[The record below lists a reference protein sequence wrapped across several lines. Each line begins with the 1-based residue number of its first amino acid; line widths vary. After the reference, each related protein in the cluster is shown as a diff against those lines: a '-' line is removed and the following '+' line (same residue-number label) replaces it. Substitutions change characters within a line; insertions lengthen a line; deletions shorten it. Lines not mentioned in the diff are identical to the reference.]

1 MVMWRD
7 QLEGISVDD
16 MEKPN
21 DNLGHTENTKAKP
34 TLMFEIQKPATE
46 TIAYFNGFRKVIHMD
61 TGIVKQ
67 ERDGPIEFQHPFFKQ
82 EQDDLLENIKRKVSS
97 ARPEDNIIC
106 QEDLTKI
113 QSSVQNVQAKQEGL
127 ELMLTTLQRENE
139 ALWRE
144 VSDLRQKHANQQQ
157 VIRKIIQFIISLVQN
172 NRVVSLKRKR
182 PLLMNNNGSKSK
194 FIHQVYEEL
203 GSTSTLNGL
212 KKKQGT
218 SDDVAIYDITDDAA
232 GDLKKREGAT
242 QRNQE
247 IKNTTNMVETIQVVD
262 GSCDDM
268 VIVDGEKSE
277 KSTSLST
284 AETLETSSAVPES
297 TPLASSAVQTNKQPA
312 LSSEDP
318 VKMMDLILNENGA
331 LSQNISLLGK
341 VELMDYLDSIDC
353 SLEDFQAMLHGKQF
367 SIDPDL
373 LLDGTE
379 PPKDDLVSKENKNSE
394 THADKQLIQYKSCPL
409 MAFQDGCSTLISE
422 TNTLIPEL
430 SESQLLHPKE
440 SSDFLDTTFE
450 LEETTRSKLIRL
462 EPLTEAEA
470 TEATLFNLCEL
481 SPVETPILEM

>member
-1 MVMWRD
+1 MTYW
-7 QLEGISVDD
+7 
-16 MEKPN
+16 
-21 DNLGHTENTKAKP
+21 
-34 TLMFEIQKPATE
+34 
-46 TIAYFNGFRKVIHMD
+46 
-61 TGIVKQ
+61 
-67 ERDGPIEFQHPFFKQ
+67 
-82 EQDDLLENIKRKVSS
+82 
-97 ARPEDNIIC
+97 
-106 QEDLTKI
+106 KI
-113 QSSVQNVQAKQEGL
+113 LKE
-127 ELMLTTLQRENE
+127 RENE

-157 VIRKIIQFIISLVQN
+157 VIRKIIQFIISLVHN

-194 FIHQVYEEL
+194 FIHQ
-203 GSTSTLNGL
+203 GSTSSLNGL

-218 SDDVAIYDITDDAA
+218 SDDVAIYDITDDAE
-232 GDLKKREGAT
+232 GDLKKREGTT

-247 IKNTTNMVETIQVVD
+247 IKNATNMVETIQVED

-312 LSSEDP
+312 LSLEDP

-341 VELMDYLDSIDC
+341 AELMDYLDSIDC

-373 LLDGTE
+373 LLD
-379 PPKDDLVSKENKNSE
+379 
-394 THADKQLIQYKSCPL
+394 LIQYKSCPL
-409 MAFQDGCSTLISE
+409 MAFLDGCSTLISE